1 MHRDLKHV
9 PAVEPAAAGIALA
22 LGECEMLCWLDVK
35 TTKSNNIGL
44 MAEAVG
50 DAHAGDCGRSCRESP
65 IVGTRCQCDAVKSAK
80 SFNIGLMGWDIAEIR
95 TEKVAPQVQK

>member
-1 MHRDLKHV
+1 MQRDLKHV

-22 LGECEMLCWLDVK
+22 LGECKKLCWPDVK

-50 DAHAGDCGRSCRESP
+50 DV
-65 IVGTRCQCDAVKSAK
+65 VGGHRGLKS
-80 SFNIGLMGWDIAEIR
+80 R
-95 TEKVAPQVQK
+95 QR